1 MTRFIFSIVHL
12 CTTVNFNFSKS
23 DRLHVFVYTVHIYI
37 YIYVFDKFVCF
48 GLWPDIVS
56 CGYQAISRFL
66 TDFIVVKKVCTKQKK
81 LIALHQIRTAHVLLS
96 ANLSHYSL

>member
-23 DRLHVFVYTVHIYI
+23 IYI
-37 YIYVFDKFVCF
+37 YTYLTILFALDF
-48 GLWPDIVS
+48 GRILYPVD
-56 CGYQAISRFL
+56 ISRFL